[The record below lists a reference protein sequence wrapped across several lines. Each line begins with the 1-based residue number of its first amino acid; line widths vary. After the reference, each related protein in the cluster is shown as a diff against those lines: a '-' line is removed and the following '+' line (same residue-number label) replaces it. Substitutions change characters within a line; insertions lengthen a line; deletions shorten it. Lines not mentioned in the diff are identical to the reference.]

1 MSLKLVE
8 LQVALPR
15 THDLGKIQEQL
26 QQKGQ
31 LVQDHL
37 ASAQQ
42 KEDIEKKK
50 QVNKYDE
57 TTKNELQKDRQNSNG
72 ASDSKKRK
80 KQKEEMHQAEA
91 HHPYKGNLIDIEG

>member
-15 THDLGKIQEQL
+15 TQDLGKIQEQL
-26 QQKGQ
+26 QQRGQ
-31 LVQDHL
+31 LAQDNL

-42 KEDIEKKK
+42 KEDMEKQK

-57 TTKNELQKDRQNSNG
+57 TTKNKLQKDGQNSNG
-72 ASDSKKRK
+72 AFNQKKRK
-80 KQKEEMHQAEA
+80 KQKEQMHHHES

>member
-15 THDLGKIQEQL
+15 TQDLGKIQEQM

-31 LVQDHL
+31 LIQDHL

-57 TTKNELQKDRQNSNG
+57 TTKNELQKDRQNSKG
-72 ASDSKKRK
+72 AFDSKKRK
-80 KQKEEMHQAEA
+80 KQKEQTLQAES